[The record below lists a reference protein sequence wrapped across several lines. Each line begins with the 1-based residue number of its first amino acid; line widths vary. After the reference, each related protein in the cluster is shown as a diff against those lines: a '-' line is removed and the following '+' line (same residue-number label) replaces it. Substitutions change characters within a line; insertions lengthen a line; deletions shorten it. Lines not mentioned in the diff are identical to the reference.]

1 MYDITQMPIQR
12 REILPD
18 LCKSK
23 QASFEASNSLL
34 IGEIV
39 AAINS
44 YNLALEL
51 CPRNEKSQIKKIKE
65 GLNIA
70 QNKLWK

>member
-1 MYDITQMPIQR
+1 M
-12 REILPD
+12 PD

-23 QASFEASNSLL
+23 EASVEASNSLL
-34 IGEIV
+34 SGEIV

-51 CPRNEKSQIKKIKE
+51 CPTTEKKELERIK
-65 GLNIA
+65 
-70 QNKLWK
+70 